1 MESLD
6 KLKLKTILRKKN
18 PYLFRAKNL
27 YTANDVVQ
35 AILSAH
41 ISSNE
46 ETIFGNW
53 LEGLAI
59 FINGETYGGK
69 KSGIT
74 GIDLE
79 FDHDN
84 TRYIVAIKSGPNWGN
99 SGQIKNMVRDFTAAK
114 RTLRTSNAKMMVV
127 AVNGCC
133 YGRDD
138 KPHKSEDYFKYCGQD
153 FWHFISGSASLYIDL
168 IEPLAYRAEEWNQ
181 DFMRMYGSKV
191 NLFTIEFAKDFCDSR
206 GEVDWDA
213 LLQFNSAAKNR
224 KGKE

>member
-1 MESLD
+1 MQPLNLDTVREYVEQNISDFHQRKLESLD

-138 KPHKSEDYFKYCGQD
+138 KPHKSEDYFK
-153 FWHFISGSASLYIDL
+153 
-168 IEPLAYRAEEWNQ
+168 
-181 DFMRMYGSKV
+181 
-191 NLFTIEFAKDFCDSR
+191 
-206 GEVDWDA
+206 
-213 LLQFNSAAKNR
+213 
-224 KGKE
+224 